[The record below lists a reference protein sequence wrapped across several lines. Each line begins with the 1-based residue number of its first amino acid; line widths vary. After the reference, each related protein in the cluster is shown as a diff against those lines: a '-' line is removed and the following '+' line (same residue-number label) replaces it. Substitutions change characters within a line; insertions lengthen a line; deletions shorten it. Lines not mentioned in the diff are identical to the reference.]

1 MTSFTL
7 TDPAHEELEH
17 EEKICK
23 GDRISQLIQL
33 VDPNVHQ
40 NGLTAKGLSSLQVQ
54 AGSEFELPH
63 LAVRFQ

>member
-23 GDRISQLIQL
+23 GDRISQIIQL

-40 NGLTAKGLSSLQVQ
+40 NGLTAKGLSSSKVKTK
-54 AGSEFELPH
+54 SEFQTFLPSP
-63 LAVRFQ
+63 